1 MLIIILN
8 NMKYNF
14 AKPEVTNSDAC
25 LTDSLQHKDVKF
37 PFTFSE
43 KQHNIQEAHTEVW
56 VTLLLQEMKETINI
70 LKGQCL
76 IYQVFSAI

>member
-1 MLIIILN
+1 MLIITLN

-37 PFTFSE
+37 PFTFFRKTTQRSRSSHRGLGDIVASRNE
-43 KQHNIQEAHTEVW
+43 GN
-56 VTLLLQEMKETINI
+56 N
-70 LKGQCL
+70 
-76 IYQVFSAI
+76 